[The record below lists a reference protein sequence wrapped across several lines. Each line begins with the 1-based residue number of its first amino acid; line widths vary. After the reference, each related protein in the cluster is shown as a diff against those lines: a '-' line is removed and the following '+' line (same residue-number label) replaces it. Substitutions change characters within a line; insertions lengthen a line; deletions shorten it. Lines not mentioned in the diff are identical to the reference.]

1 MESNTALVAWILWPD
16 IYWRSVVFSCRNL
29 FTELTE
35 LCSWNLN
42 SLNRASIEMSF
53 YGLYYKCAIF
63 YIKLTTLHNIP
74 YVLQLSFFQI
84 NSSILV
90 IDINYTISVLF
101 SWQKLWTPFTW
112 LTQMKMADCQRRS
125 WMTPPFW
132 SVWILQPRSWT
143 PGGRRPISTVSQI
156 SKHKAQISSY
166 NNLFIMYLHK

>member
-35 LCSWNLN
+35 LCSLNLN
-42 SLNRASIEMSF
+42 SLNRASSNVILWTLLQM
-53 YGLYYKCAIF
+53 YHILYKIN
-63 YIKLTTLHNIP
+63 TLHNIP

-101 SWQKLWTPFTW
+101 SWQKLWAPFTW
-112 LTQMKMADCQRRS
+112 LTRMKMADCQRRS

>member
-42 SLNRASIEMSF
+42 SLNRASSNVILWTLLQMCHI
-53 YGLYYKCAIF
+53 LYKINYVAQYSLCLAVVVF
-63 YIKLTTLHNIP
+63 PDKLFNFGHR
-74 YVLQLSFFQI
+74 Y
-84 NSSILV
+84 
-90 IDINYTISVLF
+90 NYTISVLF
-101 SWQKLWTPFTW
+101 SWQKLWAPFTW
-112 LTQMKMADCQRRS
+112 LTRMKMADCQRRS